1 MEFKRKIDGINKK
14 TLQKMSEIEGT
25 LNSSMNQINKKMN
38 ENMNGLENRAMTLV
52 QNVRKGV
59 LINYWLDV
67 AKYGLGTAIFVVPV
81 YIGVKLLLG
90 LFGVEMP

>member
-1 MEFKRKIDGINKK
+1 
-14 TLQKMSEIEGT
+14 
-25 LNSSMNQINKKMN
+25 MN
-38 ENMNGLENRAMTLV
+38 ENMNGLESRAMTMV
-52 QNVRKGV
+52 GNVRKGV

-67 AKYGLGTAIFVVPV
+67 VKYGLGTAIFVVPL

>member
-1 MEFKRKIDGINKK
+1 MEVE
-14 TLQKMSEIEGT
+14 T
-25 LNSSMNQINKKMN
+25 
-38 ENMNGLENRAMTLV
+38 RATRMV

-67 AKYGLGTAIFVVPV
+67 VKYGLGTAVFVVPV